1 MNSDDE
7 RDLKRSIETH
17 FKAVSR
23 YTGWPKLRTDASHR
37 DCDMA
42 VGCNLILELCNAFG
56 LKVEVPE

>member
-1 MNSDDE
+1 MNEKDE
-7 RDLKRSIETH
+7 KDLKGAIETH
-17 FKAVSR
+17 FKVVSR
-23 YTGWPKLRTDASHR
+23 YTGWPRLSPDCSRR